1 MTKISDSNNGRKGK
15 YRENA
20 SKRPP
25 ERYDFAGEKRRK
37 KTPRGVYHDT
47 GAFSEEK
54 KKLGFCSPGR
64 YKKQEKGHT
73 PLKRGRLIQKIK
85 KKVDTSH
92 THAPTSRHQQVLVV
106 SQPSST
112 DKAPSTDKSSSCS
125 EVCLRRYFLEL
136 AQEISY

>member
-85 KKVDTSH
+85 KKRIHLSH
-92 THAPTSRHQQVLVV
+92 AHTNMKAAAGVGRVATQQHRQGTQHRQVI
-106 SQPSST
+106 
-112 DKAPSTDKSSSCS
+112 
-125 EVCLRRYFLEL
+125 EL
-136 AQEISY
+136 